1 MTNEI
6 KLQQG
11 TVAELIAELEKIE
24 DKNCNVQVRNC
35 DGYDVASE
43 VYITMDGTVYIES

>member
-24 DKNCNVQVRNC
+24 DKSCNVKVRNC
-35 DGYDVASE
+35 DGYDVVTE
-43 VYITMDGTVYIES
+43 VYTSIDGTVTIDS